1 MWCGGNGLKNKYLEM
16 KLAIVE
22 RDISKWES
30 KENTASVNLRQ
41 CKEKQW
47 ELINQLEKVEV
58 KQ

>member
-1 MWCGGNGLKNKYLEM
+1 MEVNGVKKKYLEM

-41 CKEKQW
+41 CKEW
-47 ELINQLEKVEV
+47 ELINQLEKVEE
-58 KQ
+58 

>member
-1 MWCGGNGLKNKYLEM
+1 MKKKYLEM

-47 ELINQLEKVEV
+47 ELINQLEKVEANNES
-58 KQ
+58 K